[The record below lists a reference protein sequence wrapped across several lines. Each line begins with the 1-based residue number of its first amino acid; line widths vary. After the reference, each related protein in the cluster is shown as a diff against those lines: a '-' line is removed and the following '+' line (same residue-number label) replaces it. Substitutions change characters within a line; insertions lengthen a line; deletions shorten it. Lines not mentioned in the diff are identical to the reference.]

1 MRHLQRS
8 SIARAALLAF
18 SFALALLG
26 SPAALAGKT
35 RNVVLIV
42 TDGLRPEEVFT
53 GAEDALLDEKLE
65 YSWLKESELRRRYW
79 DADLAKRR
87 ELLLPF
93 MWGTVARQ
101 GQVFGNAALGS
112 RARVSNGYGFS
123 YPGYSEMSTGVADRA
138 IDTNE
143 YPPNP
148 HVNVFEYLAGRPG
161 FQGKVAVIGS
171 WAKFHDIFNER
182 RSHLPILSGDAMFD
196 AADHSPRG
204 ELLRS
209 LAIATVVEPGD
220 PMDPFVN
227 VRARDYLQKEHPRV
241 LFVGFGDTDN
251 WAHSG
256 RYDLVLDS
264 AHKVDGYI
272 AGLWQLVQSMPEYRD
287 QTTFIVTTD
296 HGRGHGLI
304 DWQEH
309 GEEYTGSVNFWV
321 AVMGP
326 DTAPLGERRDA
337 PDVVQAQIAATV
349 AELVGE
355 DFHDAVPAAAASF
368 LPALAQH

>member
-1 MRHLQRS
+1 MPGPH
-8 SIARAALLAF
+8 RASVAPLALGLVACALGLLA
-18 SFALALLG
+18 
-26 SPAALAGKT
+26 SPVAHAGKT

-42 TDGLRPEEVFT
+42 TDGLRPEEAFT
-53 GAEDALLDEKLE
+53 GADDTLLDQRLE

-79 DADLAKRR
+79 DADAAKRR
-87 ELLLPF
+87 AMLLPF
-93 MWGTVARQ
+93 IWGTVARQ
-101 GQVFGNAALGS
+101 GQVFGNAAVGS
-112 RARVSNGYGFS
+112 HARVTNGYDIS
-123 YPGYSEMSTGVADRA
+123 YPGYSEMSTGVTDRA

-143 YPPNP
+143 YPVNP

-171 WAKFHDIFNER
+171 WAKFHDIFNEK
-182 RSHLPILSGDAMFD
+182 RSHLPVLSGDEMFD

-204 ELLRS
+204 ELLRQ
-209 LAIATVVEPGD
+209 LAMAAVVEPGD

-227 VRARDYLQKEHPRV
+227 VRARDYLQKEQPRV

-264 AHKVDGYI
+264 AHKVDAYI
-272 AGLWQLVQSMPEYRD
+272 AGLWQLVQSMPQYRD
-287 QTTFIVTTD
+287 QTTFIITTD

-309 GEEYTGSVNFWV
+309 GDEYTGSENFWV

-326 DTAPLGERRDA
+326 DTPPLGERH
-337 PDVVQAQIAATV
+337 DVADVAQAQIAATI
-349 AELVGE
+349 ADLLGE
-355 DFHDAVPAAAASF
+355 DFHLAVPAAAPSL
-368 LPALAQH
+368 LPALSAH